1 MIKNFEELLELAQK
15 NEPVKMAVAVAQ
27 DDHVLEAVKKATDM
41 GIVVPILTG
50 DEEKI
55 REIAKEVDFDLSD
68 IEIIDIKDVTEA
80 ARKATSIVHDG
91 EAKVL
96 MKGIVDTSIIMRAV
110 LDKEIGLRSGNLI
123 SHIALLSVPTY
134 HKLFI
139 LTDAAMNIAPDLAGK
154 KDIVNNAV
162 KFAHSLGIEKP
173 KVGVLAAKEKV
184 SDSMPATVDAQKLIE
199 MNESGEIEGCVIDGP
214 FAMDNA
220 VSKESAE
227 IKGIESEVAG
237 DVDILL
243 APAIETGNAV
253 YKTITFLSN
262 GKVGGLILGATAPI
276 VLTSRADSAE
286 SKLFSIAMGALR
298 ASHN

>member
-68 IEIIDIKDVTEA
+68 IEIIDIKDITEA
-80 ARKATSIVHDG
+80 ARKATSLVHD
-91 EAKVL
+91 EKAEVL

-220 VSKESAE
+220 VSEESAK
-227 IKGIESEVAG
+227 IKGIESDVAG

-243 APAIETGNAV
+243 APTIETGNAV

-298 ASHN
+298 ASHK